1 MGFAIAAATIGAAGA
16 IYSANKASK
25 DAKKNRELGKEA
37 IDAADPF
44 RQYRPQYAE
53 KLNAL
58 MADPSSIQDTPEY
71 AARMQ
76 SAQRQLAAQGYTG
89 SGNALVEA
97 ANAGATVYQQ
107 AFDNLA
113 MLSGA
118 TATPGGG
125 YGTAAQLQQAGQDQ
139 KMSSIAGITNN
150 FSNLALTIGQ
160 KFNKPSYGGTPG
172 TTQGSSAVAGTVNG
186 YGPPGP

>member
-1 MGFAIAAATIGAAGA
+1 MAAITAAAIGAAGA

-25 DAKKNRELGKEA
+25 DAKANRKLGQEA

-53 KLNAL
+53 RLNAL
-58 MADPSSIQDTPEY
+58 MSDPSSIQDTPEY
-71 AARMQ
+71 KARVQ
-76 SAQRQLAAQGYTG
+76 AAQRQLAAQGYTG
-89 SGNALVEA
+89 SGNALVEV
-97 ANAGATVYQQ
+97 ANAGGVAYQQ

-118 TATPGGG
+118 NTTPGGG
-125 YGTAAQLQQAGQDQ
+125 YQTAAGLQQGSQDQ
-139 KMSSIAGITNN
+139 QMSALAGITNN

-160 KFNKPSYGGTPG
+160 KFNQPGYGGTPG
-172 TTQGSSAVAGTVNG
+172 TTQGGNAVPGTVNG